1 MINPLLEGV
10 DPARRPLLFLCGILA
25 CCASKRRVGLN
36 CPNLATSESA
46 ISAHFAKLA
55 ETAPS
60 IAFVDC
66 GVLRVE
72 YHGTASTT
80 PFLMSAV
87 PRGAAAPFAA
97 TARFATVGNWTVR
110 RRQERVHSKPG
121 AVMGPSERFA
131 SSLDTIAGHAEHVCS
146 VAEGATP
153 PLGVQAVSSS
163 WQRSA
168 KKHGLDPLDSKA
180 PRILTPSE
188 LKHLREPLDR
198 LIFSAQEEMDE
209 LYKVVREAGYTVLLC
224 DGSGVAVAHRGED
237 ARASQFEYWGT
248 WLGGVWSEEVE
259 GTNGIGTCIVEERPV
274 TVHRSQHFRSR
285 HINLSCS
292 GAPVFGVDGRLIAV
306 LDVSAIDPELSE
318 RAHALTGALTIR
330 SARAIEERF
339 FREQFRREWIV
350 AVTPPEGGT
359 PGMLLAI
366 DSNQRII
373 GANRVARTSLMLD
386 DRGLRAGTSLWSIF
400 ERDVN
405 LFRRQDRADTSARL
419 LIAGSNDSRQALVT
433 APDHPMTA
441 SSNPTNCNLH
451 TRPRLGSIDISRL
464 PPAPQAQGGLSP
476 GAMRRV
482 REYAE
487 VHLGEN
493 IDLLMLAGVAGLSV
507 HHFARQFKQS
517 AGVTPHVYLTQ
528 KRVERAQEMLVQTD
542 LSLAEIAFAVGFFD
556 QGHLARHFRHML
568 GTTPREFRWSQR

>member
-1 MINPLLEGV
+1 
-10 DPARRPLLFLCGILA
+10 
-25 CCASKRRVGLN
+25 
-36 CPNLATSESA
+36 
-46 ISAHFAKLA
+46 
-55 ETAPS
+55 
-60 IAFVDC
+60 
-66 GVLRVE
+66 
-72 YHGTASTT
+72 
-80 PFLMSAV
+80 
-87 PRGAAAPFAA
+87 
-97 TARFATVGNWTVR
+97 
-110 RRQERVHSKPG
+110 
-121 AVMGPSERFA
+121 
-131 SSLDTIAGHAEHVCS
+131 
-146 VAEGATP
+146 
-153 PLGVQAVSSS
+153 
-163 WQRSA
+163 
-168 KKHGLDPLDSKA
+168 
-180 PRILTPSE
+180 
-188 LKHLREPLDR
+188 
-198 LIFSAQEEMDE
+198 
-209 LYKVVREAGYTVLLC
+209 
-224 DGSGVAVAHRGED
+224 
-237 ARASQFEYWGT
+237 
-248 WLGGVWSEEVE
+248 
-259 GTNGIGTCIVEERPV
+259 
-274 TVHRSQHFRSR
+274 
-285 HINLSCS
+285 
-292 GAPVFGVDGRLIAV
+292 
-306 LDVSAIDPELSE
+306 
-318 RAHALTGALTIR
+318 
-330 SARAIEERF
+330 
-339 FREQFRREWIV
+339 
-350 AVTPPEGGT
+350 
-359 PGMLLAI
+359 MLLAI

-373 GANRVARTSLMLD
+373 GANRVARTFLMLD